1 MAGCFGWIKAMLQIS
16 YGAPVMGNNGVWKRG
31 LRSQIIFV
39 LIAPDILTI
48 VQQWKRNMMKPAQVV
63 KALAALAQPTRL
75 AIYRLLVAR
84 GPEGMA
90 AGQVA
95 EKLKVSPA
103 TLSFHFKTLSHAGL
117 LDSRQDGRF
126 IYYAANFTVMN
137 GMVAY
142 LTENCCGGNPDACK
156 QAK

>member
-1 MAGCFGWIKAMLQIS
+1 
-16 YGAPVMGNNGVWKRG
+16 
-31 LRSQIIFV
+31 
-39 LIAPDILTI
+39 
-48 VQQWKRNMMKPAQVV
+48 MMKPAQVV

-75 AIYRLLVAR
+75 AVYRLLVAR

-103 TLSFHFKTLSHAGL
+103 TLSFHLRTLSHAGL

-126 IYYAANFTVMN
+126 VYYVANFAVMN
-137 GMVAY
+137 GMVDY
-142 LTENCCGGNPDACK
+142 LTENCCGGNADQCRAPVKKC
-156 QAK
+156 

>member
-1 MAGCFGWIKAMLQIS
+1 
-16 YGAPVMGNNGVWKRG
+16 
-31 LRSQIIFV
+31 
-39 LIAPDILTI
+39 
-48 VQQWKRNMMKPAQVV
+48 MMKPAQVV

-75 AIYRLLVAR
+75 AVYRLLVAR

-90 AGQVA
+90 AGQMA
-95 EKLKVSPA
+95 EKLNVSPA

-126 IYYAANFTVMN
+126 VYYTANFTVMN

-142 LTENCCGGNPDACK
+142 LTENCCGGDAAACHPRTK
-156 QAK
+156 

>member
-1 MAGCFGWIKAMLQIS
+1 
-16 YGAPVMGNNGVWKRG
+16 
-31 LRSQIIFV
+31 
-39 LIAPDILTI
+39 
-48 VQQWKRNMMKPAQVV
+48 MMKSAQVV

-75 AIYRLLVAR
+75 AVYRLLVAR

-95 EKLKVSPA
+95 EKLKVAPA

-117 LDSRQDGRF
+117 VDGRQDGRF
-126 IYYAANFTVMN
+126 VYYVANFAVMN

-156 QAK
+156 PVSNK

>member
-1 MAGCFGWIKAMLQIS
+1 
-16 YGAPVMGNNGVWKRG
+16 
-31 LRSQIIFV
+31 
-39 LIAPDILTI
+39 
-48 VQQWKRNMMKPAQVV
+48 MKSAQVV

-84 GPEGMA
+84 GPEGVA

-117 LDSRQDGRF
+117 LESRQDGRF
-126 IYYAANFTVMN
+126 VYYSANFAVMN

-142 LTENCCGGNPDACK
+142 LTENCCGGNPEACK
-156 QAK
+156 PRNK